1 MKIYGSYTSP
11 FVRHCR
17 IVLLQTKLAC
27 EFIETNFV
35 QSAQLS
41 PTKKVPMLVD
51 GDLTLT
57 DSSSIINY
65 LRQKAGGNFF
75 QDIKDFDLF
84 CLADTLLDTTVNIF
98 LLRTMDNIQIADSKY
113 LQRQSERVLSGLGA
127 LNKLDLSTELP
138 LKDGFLR
145 LACFLDWAL
154 YRDLIDISKLSN
166 LTKFLALAKTDSDFV
181 STAPPAL

>member
-17 IVLLQTKLAC
+17 IVLLQTKLEC
-27 EFIETNFV
+27 EFIETNFAE
-35 QSAQLS
+35 SAKLS
-41 PTKKVPMLVD
+41 PIKKVPMLVD

-84 CLADTLLDTTVNIF
+84 CCADTLLDASVNIF
-98 LLRTMDNIQIADSKY
+98 LLRITDNIQIADSKY
-113 LQRQSERVLSGLGA
+113 LQRQSERVLSGLEA
-127 LNKLDLSTELP
+127 LNKLDLTAELP
-138 LKDGFLR
+138 LTDGLLR
-145 LACFLDWAL
+145 LACFLDWGV
-154 YRDLIDISKLSN
+154 YRELIDISKLPN